1 MKPFLVLLITLLLTS
16 TVSAHA
22 LVSIKALRTNGVEY
36 HDSGVMVAG
45 EVGRI
50 VFREEGVA
58 FFLLDRMGRGVLVK
72 FPQQTKDVIIRSGD
86 MIVVKGVWIDDDKF
100 IAASNIFFGEAL

>member
-1 MKPFLVLLITLLLTS
+1 MKPFSVLLITLLLTS

-22 LVSIKALRTNGVEY
+22 LVSIKALRTNGAVY
-36 HDSGVMVAG
+36 HNTGVTVAG

-58 FFLLDRMGRGVLVK
+58 FLLLDRMGRGVLVK
-72 FPQQTKDVIIRSGD
+72 FPQRTNSVMIKSGD
-86 MIVVKGVWIDDDKF
+86 IIVVKGVWINDGEF
-100 IAASNIFFGEAL
+100 VAASNIFFGEAL